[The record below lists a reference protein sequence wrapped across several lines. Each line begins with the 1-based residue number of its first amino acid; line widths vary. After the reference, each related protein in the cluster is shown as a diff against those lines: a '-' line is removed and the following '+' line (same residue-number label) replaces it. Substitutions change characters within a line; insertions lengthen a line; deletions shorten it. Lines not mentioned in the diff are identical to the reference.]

1 MVLHKME
8 GLKDYLRF
16 LQSSPAEVEAL
27 YQGLLISVT
36 NFFRNPETFA
46 VLKTKVFP
54 KLTQDRSRHEPVR
67 IWVLGCS
74 TGEEAYSIAIA
85 FAEFAEASGRLI
97 PVQVFASDLNGVA
110 IEKARAGLY
119 SKNILHDVS
128 PERLRRFFVER
139 RVPDR
144 CMGN

>member
-1 MVLHKME
+1 MSPRAARRRKRSLPDWRSTGASPAAEAKPQEPAREPNLAPVLELLRNAKEVDFTHYKHNTLYRRITRRMVLHKME

-54 KLTQDRSRHEPVR
+54 KLTEDRSRHEPVR

-74 TGEEAYSIAIA
+74 TGQEA
-85 FAEFAEASGRLI
+85 
-97 PVQVFASDLNGVA
+97 
-110 IEKARAGLY
+110 
-119 SKNILHDVS
+119 
-128 PERLRRFFVER
+128 
-139 RVPDR
+139 
-144 CMGN
+144 